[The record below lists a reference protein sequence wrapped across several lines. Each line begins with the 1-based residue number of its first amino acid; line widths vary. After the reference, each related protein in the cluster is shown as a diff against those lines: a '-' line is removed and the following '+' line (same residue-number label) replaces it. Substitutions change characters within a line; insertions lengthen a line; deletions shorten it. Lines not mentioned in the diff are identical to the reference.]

1 MHKYAFKRL
10 KNTNE
15 NYWTLFLDKIPN
27 VHGKIAPLFEIY
39 KIWLIIGNTTATQ
52 TIKTKNTY

>member
-1 MHKYAFKRL
+1 MHSRGWKIQMK
-10 KNTNE
+10 
-15 NYWTLFLDKIPN
+15 FLDKIPN

>member
-1 MHKYAFKRL
+1 MHSRL
-10 KNTNE
+10 CKNTNE
-15 NYWTLFLDKIPN
+15 NYWTLFLDEIPN